1 MTQDI
6 AINFKNELSEYDRM
20 SLKNV
25 FTYTDA
31 PFSGTTFSGRT
42 GVTNVDRFTNR
53 FHVDY
58 SGMFKQL
65 SLTLRYDNDFDHT
78 RALTS

>member
-31 PFSGTTFSGRT
+31 PIFFRDDFFGK
-42 GVTNVDRFTNR
+42 NR
-53 FHVDY
+53 GDE
-58 SGMFKQL
+58 
-65 SLTLRYDNDFDHT
+65 R
-78 RALTS
+78 